1 MGELMLKFSN
11 LKDKIISFIY
21 GAKYFDIK
29 RSDFENI
36 KQAQIFV
43 NELIRLNEDAVE
55 RYNELQNYC
64 NQESYNGVTAYFYTN
79 KIYDVLDLKNLTFD
93 NAMSYI
99 DSLMNKEFYNIEDA
113 IKVLKPMA
121 VLKLREH
128 GISKTEEEINLDD
141 IFNQHLFFEESQ
153 DEYYAKIKNN
163 FILRNIEPKTTF
175 DKAFYKYYNGYIM
188 QDIYNGFYSVFE
200 TIYHYVEY
208 NEDQVESVTT
218 FSDFPLSTKTLPW
231 MKNINTGSVYSVPK
245 EYIDKIFNAVESARQ
260 NLIVQNIKLDRSL
273 KNDSTNTRLVEDKI
287 LENETKLDYI
297 KIFEYN
303 ANYIKDRVTI
313 TNRTRTLED
322 YKKVLLSATDLATLV
337 EYSLDIEE
345 SREFA
350 VEIINYFAVEKETVP
365 AIFILSDYIRGYID
379 LEKVSV
385 YNTDNKQ
392 LTTEEISVLIGEQNN
407 ECME

>member
-1 MGELMLKFSN
+1 MSKFSN

-21 GAKYFDIK
+21 GAKYFDVK
-29 RSDFENI
+29 RSDIENI
-36 KQAQIFV
+36 KQTQTFV
-43 NELIRLNEDAVE
+43 NELIRLNEEAVE
-55 RYNELQNYC
+55 KYNELLNYC
-64 NQESYNGVTAYFYTN
+64 NQESYNAVLAYFYTN

-113 IKVLKPMA
+113 MKILKPMA
-121 VLKLREH
+121 VLKLSEQ
-128 GISKTEEEINLDD
+128 GICKTEEEINLDT

-153 DEYYAKIKNN
+153 DEYYAKLKNN
-163 FILRNIEPKTTF
+163 LILRGVEPKTAF

-188 QDIYNGFYSVFE
+188 QDIYNGFYGLLE

-218 FSDFPLSTKTLPW
+218 FSDFPLSTKFLPW
-231 MKNINTGSVYSVPK
+231 MKNINTGSVYAVPK
-245 EYIDKIFNAVESARQ
+245 EFISNIFNAVESARQ
-260 NLIVQNIKLDRSL
+260 NVVVQNIRLDKSI
-273 KNDSTNTRLVEDKI
+273 KTDVTNRKVFEDI
-287 LENETKLDYI
+287 IIENETKLDYI

-303 ANYIKDRVTI
+303 AGYIKDKTTI

-322 YKKVLLSATDLATLV
+322 YNKVLLSATDLATLV

-345 SREFA
+345 SREYA
-350 VEIINYFAVEKETVP
+350 KELINYFAVQLETVP
-365 AIFILSDYIRGYID
+365 AIFVLSDYIREYID

-392 LTTEEISVLIGEQNN
+392 LTTEEIAELVGDASN